1 MNSLLVAFQIEI
13 VVAALCAFVILYMQI
28 RGYRRH
34 RKQFF
39 VTLAIS
45 TVFAVAATFMR
56 ALPYFVQMPESQ
68 SVMVY
73 WLSVPLGILATA
85 LATWGSVQF
94 FQAFDDK

>member
-1 MNSLLVAFQIEI
+1 MNSLVSAFQIEFF
-13 VVAALCAFVILYMQI
+13 VTALSAFVIFYMQV
-28 RGYRRH
+28 RGYRKH

-45 TVFAVAATFMR
+45 TVFAVVATLMR
-56 ALPYFVQMPESQ
+56 ALPYFVQMPQSQ
-68 SVMVY
+68 SIMVY
-73 WLSVPLGILATA
+73 WLSVPLAILATA

>member
-13 VVAALCAFVILYMQI
+13 VVAALCAFVILYMQV

-34 RKQFF
+34 RKKFF

-45 TVFAVAATFMR
+45 TVFAVAATLMR
-56 ALPYFVQMPESQ
+56 ALPYFVQVPESQ

-73 WLSVPLGILATA
+73 WLSIPLAILATA

>member
-1 MNSLLVAFQIEI
+1 MNSLVFAFQIEFF
-13 VVAALCAFVILYMQI
+13 VATLCALVIFYMQV
-28 RGYRRH
+28 RGYRKH

-45 TVFAVAATFMR
+45 TLFAVAATLMR
-56 ALPYFVQMPESQ
+56 ALPYFLQMPESQ

-73 WLSVPLGILATA
+73 WLSVPLAILATA

>member
-1 MNSLLVAFQIEI
+1 MNSLVFAFQIEI
-13 VVAALCAFVILYMQI
+13 FVGALCAFVIFYMQV

-45 TVFAVAATFMR
+45 TVFAVAATLMR

-73 WLSVPLGILATA
+73 WLSIPLAILATA

>member
-1 MNSLLVAFQIEI
+1 MNSLVFAFQIECF
-13 VVAALCAFVILYMQI
+13 VTALCAFVIFYMQV
-28 RGYRRH
+28 RGYRKH

-45 TVFAVAATFMR
+45 TVFAVAATLMR
-56 ALPYFVQMPESQ
+56 ALPYFLQMPQSQ
-68 SVMVY
+68 SIMVY
-73 WLSVPLGILATA
+73 WLSVPLAILATA

>member
-1 MNSLLVAFQIEI
+1 VNSLVFAFQIEI
-13 VVAALCAFVILYMQI
+13 FVGALCAFVIFYMQV

-56 ALPYFVQMPESQ
+56 ALPYFVQVPESQ

-73 WLSVPLGILATA
+73 WLSIPLAILATA

>member
-1 MNSLLVAFQIEI
+1 MNSIVFAFQIEI
-13 VVAALCAFVILYMQI
+13 FVGALCAFVIFYMQV

-45 TVFAVAATFMR
+45 TVFAVAATLMR

-73 WLSVPLGILATA
+73 WLSIPLGILATA

>member
-1 MNSLLVAFQIEI
+1 VNSLVFAFQIEFF
-13 VVAALCAFVILYMQI
+13 VATLCAFVIFYMQV
-28 RGYRRH
+28 RGYRKH

-45 TVFAVAATFMR
+45 TLFAVAATLMR
-56 ALPYFVQMPESQ
+56 ALPYFLQMPESQ

-73 WLSVPLGILATA
+73 WLSVPLAILATA

>member
-1 MNSLLVAFQIEI
+1 MNSLVFAFKIEFF
-13 VVAALCAFVILYMQI
+13 VVALCAFVILYMQV
-28 RGYRRH
+28 RGYRKH

-45 TVFAVAATFMR
+45 TLFAVAATLMR
-56 ALPYFVQMPESQ
+56 ALPYFLQMPESQ
-68 SVMVY
+68 SIMMY
-73 WLSVPLGILATA
+73 WSSVPLAILATA

>member
-1 MNSLLVAFQIEI
+1 MNSLVFAFQIEFF
-13 VVAALCAFVILYMQI
+13 VVALCAFVIFYMQV
-28 RGYRRH
+28 RGYRKH

-39 VTLAIS
+39 VTLATS
-45 TVFAVAATFMR
+45 TVFAVAATLMR
-56 ALPYFVQMPESQ
+56 ALPYFLQMPESQ

-73 WLSVPLGILATA
+73 WLSVPLAILATA

>member
-1 MNSLLVAFQIEI
+1 MNSLVFAFQIEFF
-13 VVAALCAFVILYMQI
+13 VATLCAFVIFYMQV
-28 RGYRRH
+28 RGYRKH

-45 TVFAVAATFMR
+45 TLFAVAATLMR
-56 ALPYFVQMPESQ
+56 ALPYFLQMPESQ

-73 WLSVPLGILATA
+73 WLSVPLAILATA

>member
-13 VVAALCAFVILYMQI
+13 VVAALCAFVILYMQV

-34 RKQFF
+34 RKKFF

-68 SVMVY
+68 SVRVY
-73 WLSVPLGILATA
+73 WLSVPLAILATA

>member
-1 MNSLLVAFQIEI
+1 MNSLVFAFQIEFF
-13 VVAALCAFVILYMQI
+13 VATLCAFVIFYMQV
-28 RGYRRH
+28 RGYRKH

-45 TVFAVAATFMR
+45 TLFAVAATLMR
-56 ALPYFVQMPESQ
+56 ALPYFLQMPESQ
-68 SVMVY
+68 TVKVY
-73 WLSVPLGILATA
+73 WVSVPLAILATA

>member
-1 MNSLLVAFQIEI
+1 MNSLVFAFQIEI
-13 VVAALCAFVILYMQI
+13 FVGALCAFVIFYMQV

-45 TVFAVAATFMR
+45 TVFAVAATLMR
-56 ALPYFVQMPESQ
+56 ALPYFVQVPESQ

-73 WLSVPLGILATA
+73 WLSIPLAILATA

>member
-1 MNSLLVAFQIEI
+1 VNSIVFAFQIEI
-13 VVAALCAFVILYMQI
+13 FVGALCAFVIFYMQV

-45 TVFAVAATFMR
+45 TVFAVAATLMR

-73 WLSVPLGILATA
+73 WLSIPLGILATA

>member
-1 MNSLLVAFQIEI
+1 MNSLVFALQIEI
-13 VVAALCAFVILYMQI
+13 FVTALCAFVIFYMQV
-28 RGYRRH
+28 RGYRKH

-45 TVFAVAATFMR
+45 TVFAVVATLMR
-56 ALPYFVQMPESQ
+56 ALPYFVQMPQSQ
-68 SVMVY
+68 SIMVY
-73 WLSVPLGILATA
+73 WLSVPLVILATA

>member
-1 MNSLLVAFQIEI
+1 MNSLVFAFQIEFF
-13 VVAALCAFVILYMQI
+13 VATLCAFVIFYMQV
-28 RGYRRH
+28 RGYRKH

-45 TVFAVAATFMR
+45 TLFAVAATLMR
-56 ALPYFVQMPESQ
+56 ALPYFLQMPESQ
-68 SVMVY
+68 TVKVY
-73 WLSVPLGILATA
+73 WLSVPLAILATA

>member
-1 MNSLLVAFQIEI
+1 MNSLVFAFQIEFF
-13 VVAALCAFVILYMQI
+13 VATLCAFVIFYMQV
-28 RGYRRH
+28 RGYRKH

-45 TVFAVAATFMR
+45 TLFAVAATLMR
-56 ALPYFVQMPESQ
+56 ALPYFLQMPDSQ

-73 WLSVPLGILATA
+73 WLSVPLAILATA

>member
-1 MNSLLVAFQIEI
+1 VNSLVFAFQIEI
-13 VVAALCAFVILYMQI
+13 FVGALCAFVIFYMQV

-45 TVFAVAATFMR
+45 TVFAVAATLMR
-56 ALPYFVQMPESQ
+56 ALPYFVQVPESQ

-73 WLSVPLGILATA
+73 WLSIPLAILATA

>member
-1 MNSLLVAFQIEI
+1 MNSLVFAFKIEFF
-13 VVAALCAFVILYMQI
+13 VTALCAFVIFYMQV
-28 RGYRRH
+28 RGYRKH

-45 TVFAVAATFMR
+45 TVFAVAATLMR
-56 ALPYFVQMPESQ
+56 ALPYSVQMPESQ
-68 SVMVY
+68 TIMVY
-73 WLSVPLGILATA
+73 WLSFPLAILATA

>member
-1 MNSLLVAFQIEI
+1 MNSLVFALQIEFF
-13 VVAALCAFVILYMQI
+13 VAVLCAFVILYMQV

-45 TVFAVAATFMR
+45 TLFAVAATLMR
-56 ALPYFVQMPESQ
+56 ALPYFLQMPENQ
-68 SVMVY
+68 LVMMY
-73 WLSVPLGILATA
+73 WSSVPLAILATA

>member
-1 MNSLLVAFQIEI
+1 MNSLVFAFQIEFF
-13 VVAALCAFVILYMQI
+13 VATLCAFVIFYMQV
-28 RGYRRH
+28 RGYRKH
-34 RKQFF
+34 GKQFF

-45 TVFAVAATFMR
+45 TLFAVAATLMR
-56 ALPYFVQMPESQ
+56 ALPYFLQMPESQ

-73 WLSVPLGILATA
+73 WLSVPLAILATA